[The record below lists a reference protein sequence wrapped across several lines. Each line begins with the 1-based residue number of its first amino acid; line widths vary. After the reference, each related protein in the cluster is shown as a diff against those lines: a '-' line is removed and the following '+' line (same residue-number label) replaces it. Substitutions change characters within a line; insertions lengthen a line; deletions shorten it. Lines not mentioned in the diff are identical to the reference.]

1 MKRKAHIILLV
12 LLLLCVL
19 STTAFAID
27 ESEVESAIAA
37 SSKEEVAGNAFIW
50 FLCAIG
56 FLKVSQKIDSFMAS
70 LGINVGR
77 TGGSMLTELM
87 VAGRGIAA
95 VAGAV
100 GGTVFNHHSSSNSTH
115 TNAQAASAAF
125 TGGGNGLV
133 GVTKRAAG
141 NAAAASATGNAKG
154 LSNLVGGAMFESSL
168 QNGGKFAMSVV
179 GAVAKGSILGDGT
192 DSPNGISNDE
202 VLVQNMTAINEGI
215 SFILSEGLTDVLE
228 RIDSDFA
235 SSGCD
240 GKEINNPFGADV
252 VFNANAFVSQYC
264 AHKDTEIASISKEDM
279 EALLTA
285 NKDKLYSFDF
295 TDGEREI
302 PPEHGDEDSG
312 ETIHETIRIYTI
324 SYNGEAYFAD
334 QVFHLSDDQKLLAS
348 QYAQNLTVLLGDGI
362 YQGLSETEFSAM
374 DLSYDG
380 VVFADGETQVVY
392 YNQLDERWKYS
403 PYGTDTIGGYACGP
417 TAMAI
422 VISSLTSETIDPPHM
437 AQWAYEHGYWCSGNG
452 SYRSLIPGAAQAWS
466 LSVDGCTASE
476 PQRIIDALA
485 EGKLVVALMTKG
497 HFTSS
502 GHFIVLR
509 GCTSD
514 GKILVADPSSY
525 KRSEK
530 SWDMSIILNEAS
542 KRAGSGG
549 PFWIIGN

>member
-37 SSKEEVAGNAFIW
+37 SSKEEVAGNVFIW

-115 TNAQAASAAF
+115 TNAQAAGAAF

-179 GAVAKGSILGDGT
+179 GAVAKGSISSVGSITGD
-192 DSPNGISNDE
+192 
-202 VLVQNMTAINEGI
+202 QA
-215 SFILSEGLTDVLE
+215 
-228 RIDSDFA
+228 A
-235 SSGCD
+235 
-240 GKEINNPFGADV
+240 
-252 VFNANAFVSQYC
+252 
-264 AHKDTEIASISKEDM
+264 
-279 EALLTA
+279 EALTSYLG
-285 NKDKLYSFDF
+285 YS
-295 TDGEREI
+295 
-302 PPEHGDEDSG
+302 PVDSG
-312 ETIHETIRIYTI
+312 
-324 SYNGEAYFAD
+324 
-334 QVFHLSDDQKLLAS
+334 
-348 QYAQNLTVLLGDGI
+348 
-362 YQGLSETEFSAM
+362 
-374 DLSYDG
+374 
-380 VVFADGETQVVY
+380 
-392 YNQLDERWKYS
+392 
-403 PYGTDTIGGYACGP
+403 
-417 TAMAI
+417 
-422 VISSLTSETIDPPHM
+422 
-437 AQWAYEHGYWCSGNG
+437 
-452 SYRSLIPGAAQAWS
+452 
-466 LSVDGCTASE
+466 
-476 PQRIIDALA
+476 
-485 EGKLVVALMTKG
+485 
-497 HFTSS
+497 TSS